1 MSEEAPKLYTNKP
14 KKAQL
19 KQFQEQQKGKVFASS
34 TPIPRPSSSSAAAAS
49 YTMGSSSAVPP
60 PPPPKESFARRYK
73 FLWPLLLTVNLAVG
87 VAFCIKE
94 NGYADENFK
103 MDKIK
108 SSARTIVLSMVCN
121 FASQCCLPLFEL
133 KLERELL
140 DSNFTNPEKG
150 ERESSF
156 IMKTTSQLAEVDPR
170 QVGVCYMNS
179 HPQFGLV
186 TIMIGNLVI
195 IDSNIFHLAYIFMR
209 TKRKDIS
216 ITEEEGA
223 KDVPSTPASTT
234 AATAAVIT
242 EKPVS
247 EFVKLREPIPV
258 DQQRELF
265 KWILEERRKVKPKD
279 PEEKKHIDEEKAI
292 LKQFI
297 RAKSIPS
304 I

>member
-49 YTMGSSSAVPP
+49 YTMGSSSAASP

-87 VAFCIKE
+87 
-94 NGYADENFK
+94 
-103 MDKIK
+103 
-108 SSARTIVLSMVCN
+108 
-121 FASQCCLPLFEL
+121 
-133 KLERELL
+133 
-140 DSNFTNPEKG
+140 
-150 ERESSF
+150 
-156 IMKTTSQLAEVDPR
+156 
-170 QVGVCYMNS
+170 
-179 HPQFGLV
+179 
-186 TIMIGNLVI
+186 
-195 IDSNIFHLAYIFMR
+195 AYIFMR
-209 TKRKDIS
+209 TKKKDIS